1 MLAYLG
7 VTSAY
12 LGYIDQARSRVDE
25 ALSETRRLK
34 HAITLATVLLW
45 ATWTDAITGSSEME
59 GHIEELLALATE
71 RGFSFHLAYA
81 TVNRGRCLMARG
93 QAQEGL
99 ALLTR
104 GLTAIRATGAVVTT
118 PIDADVGC

>member
-1 MLAYLG
+1 M
-7 VTSAY
+7 
-12 LGYIDQARSRVDE
+12 DE

-45 ATWTDAITGSSEME
+45 ATWTDVITGSSEME
-59 GHIEELLALATE
+59 GHIEELLALAAE

-81 TVNRGRCLMARG
+81 TVNQGRCLMARG
-93 QAQEGL
+93 KVEEGL

-118 PIDADVGC
+118 PSC